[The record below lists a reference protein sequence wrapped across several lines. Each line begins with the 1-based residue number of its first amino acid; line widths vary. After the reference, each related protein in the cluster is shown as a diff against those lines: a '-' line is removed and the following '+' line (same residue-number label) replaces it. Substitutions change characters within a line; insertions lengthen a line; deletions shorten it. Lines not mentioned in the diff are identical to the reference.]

1 VCLQEINTGHFEELK
16 DALAALGYN
25 AFTHKKMQRNSMA
38 IFFKRRLLQVWEKHV
53 KIKGFE
59 KTLAIGLQDRT
70 AP

>member
-1 VCLQEINTGHFEELK
+1 
-16 DALAALGYN
+16 
-25 AFTHKKMQRNSMA
+25 MA